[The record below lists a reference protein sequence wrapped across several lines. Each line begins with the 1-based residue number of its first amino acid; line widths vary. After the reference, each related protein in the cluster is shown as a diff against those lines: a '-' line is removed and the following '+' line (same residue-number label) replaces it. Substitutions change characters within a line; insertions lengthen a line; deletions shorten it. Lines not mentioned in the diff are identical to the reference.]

1 MKGGITSGAIY
12 AKAVSHLA
20 QRYHFRNIGGT
31 SAGAIAAAMAAA
43 AEHGRSQDG
52 FAKLDAIPGEL
63 GTRLT
68 MLFQP
73 SSATRPLYRTLLAAV
88 TKPVKPL
95 RVVRAVVAARP
106 VWFAVGLAAV
116 LLPAFA
122 GLAIAHGLPIA
133 GGDWWLIAVGLL
145 LSLPLAFAVGLL
157 AAAVGLALLANR
169 VLPENGFGLC
179 NGHDK
184 VEDHAP
190 LTDWLAMTIDDLAGL
205 PADSRRPLT
214 LGDLWDGG
222 RTGPLPSAAYLAA
235 LDAGGAS
242 AVTNTL
248 RRDRKVNLEMM
259 TTNLTTRRPHRL
271 PFDNDQFSFCPT
283 EMEAL
288 FPEYVVA
295 HLVENSAERADK
307 PDGDAVIELR
317 CPNHPDQQLRSFPA
331 APNLP
336 VIVITRM
343 SLSFPVLLSAIPL
356 YAVDY
361 ARAKGHRR
369 VERMWFSDGGISSN
383 FPMHFFDALWPSRP
397 TFGINLQPQHPDH
410 PDQMTYRPTTAGAG
424 ILPRAIPFNSMAG
437 FAGAVM
443 DTMQNW
449 ADTALI
455 KLPGYRE
462 RVVEVRTRPNEGG
475 MNLVMD
481 DATIRDLADRGVEAA
496 ATFDEFAF
504 DEHRWIRHRVAM
516 AQLSRAF
523 TGMRGLWDAGV
534 TPTYEQLLPVPKG
547 YPYAESAAFRAQDAE
562 ASRKLMD
569 LADAWDGLGNPGR
582 TEPPH
587 PEPDLRLTPP
597 L

>member
-1 MKGGITSGAIY
+1 MVY
-12 AKAVSHLA
+12 PKAVSHL
-20 QRYHFRNIGGT
+20 
-31 SAGAIAAAMAAA
+31 GAAVPLPEHRWYARRGPSPRPLAAA

-52 FAKLDAIPGEL
+52 FAKLDAIPGDL
-63 GTRLT
+63 GTKLT
-68 MLFQP
+68 LLFQP
-73 SSATRPLYRTLLAAV
+73 SSATRPLHRVLLAAV
-88 TKPVKPL
+88 TQPVKPL
-95 RVVRAVVAARP
+95 RVLRAVVTARP
-106 VWFAVGLAAV
+106 VWFVVGLAVV
-116 LLPAFA
+116 LAA
-122 GLAIAHGLPIA
+122 GIRRPGHRPRAADRRRRLVVHRHRSRSCRCPWHWPL
-133 GGDWWLIAVGLL
+133 GLL
-145 LSLPLAFAVGLL
+145 T
-157 AAAVGLALLANR
+157 AALGLALLADR
-169 VLPENGFGLC
+169 LLPENGFGLC
-179 NGHDK
+179 NGPRPGRGPPAAHR
-184 VEDHAP
+184 
-190 LTDWLAMTIDDLAGL
+190 LAGDDASTTS
-205 PADSRRPLT
+205 PASRPIADHPLT
-214 LGDLWDGG
+214 LGDLWDAGQRPFPLWPTSLCSTSRDIRRRPSRYG
-222 RTGPLPSAAYLAA
+222 ETRT
-235 LDAGGAS
+235 
-242 AVTNTL
+242 
-248 RRDRKVNLEMM
+248 VNLEMM

-271 PFDNDQFSFCPT
+271 PSTTTSFSFCRDRNG
-283 EMEAL
+283 AL
-288 FPEYVVA
+288 FPEYVVD
-295 HLVENSAERADK
+295 HLVENSDERGDK
-307 PDGDAVIELR
+307 PDTGDAVIDFR
-317 CPNHPDQQLRSFPA
+317 CPNHADQRLRSFPA

-336 VIVITRM
+336 VIVLTRM

-383 FPMHFFDALWPSRP
+383 FPMHFFDALWPSWP

-424 ILPRAIPFNSMAG
+424 ILPRAIPFDSMVG
-437 FAGAVM
+437 FAGAIM

-462 RVVEVRTRPNEGG
+462 RVVEVRQRPTEGG

-481 DATIRDLADRGVEAA
+481 DETIRDLADRGTEAA

-534 TPTYEQLLPVPKG
+534 TPTYEQLLPVPEG
-547 YPYAESAAFRAQDAE
+547 YPYAESAAFRAQDEQA
-562 ASRKLMD
+562 ARKLMD
-569 LADAWDGLGNPGR
+569 LADAWEGLGSPGR

-587 PEPDLRLTPP
+587 PEPDLRMTPP